1 MTTST
6 SSSISDDAR
15 QLLDKAIT
23 AIAALEAVR
32 DESGQIID
40 FRYTI
45 VNQQVELW
53 SGLSASQIEGQ
64 RLLTLFPGTKR
75 SGVFDRWVRVV
86 ETGEPMRFQEHY
98 QDGDT
103 DVWYDTQAVRQGDGL
118 IESFSDIT
126 SLKTAELSQQRYT
139 EQLQQLIDTLPSML
153 AISEAVRDNE
163 GQVVDFRVLSA
174 NQAALALFNRTPDEV
189 INKLVSDVFPYDKHN
204 GVFAGYVH
212 TVTTGEPQQLEVP
225 INTPKGR
232 EWFDIRIKLLS
243 PERLSVSALNITQLK
258 EAQLV
263 NQHQA
268 DTLWQVMNT
277 APTAIV
283 QHDAIRDEQGNI
295 IDFRMSMINQLAAD
309 WLGGSPDTYKN
320 TPLSARFPGVQQT
333 SVFSRYCQVIETGKP
348 TRFER
353 LIDGIWYD
361 FSVAKSGDGC
371 LVVVF
376 DVTQNHQQRQ
386 ELAAANTELIRSNDN
401 LAQFAYV
408 ASHDLQE
415 PLRKIQS
422 FGDVLNTQFGHQ
434 LSHDG
439 LDLLLRMQAAANRMS
454 LLIRDLLDYSRIS
467 THKDSFDQL
476 SLDKLLQEALDDLY
490 VVIQETRATVE
501 AHPLPTVT
509 GDHRQLK
516 QLLQNLLSNAIK
528 FHKPDQPPHIVIKA
542 RRVPRAKLPHNATVT
557 SQATHFQ
564 QITIQDNGIGFDS
577 KFADR
582 IFQVFQRLHGRSQ
595 YPGTGVG
602 LAICRKVA
610 ENHGGTIAVDS
621 ELNKGS
627 TFRLYLPES
636 TAA

>member
-1 MTTST
+1 MATST
-6 SSSISDDAR
+6 SPSVSDDAR

-23 AIAALEAVR
+23 AIAALEAIR
-32 DESGQIID
+32 DESGQIVD

-45 VNQQVELW
+45 VNQQVERW

-75 SGVFDRWVRVV
+75 SGLFDRWVRVV
-86 ETGEPMRFQEHY
+86 ETGEPMRFQQHY
-98 QDGDT
+98 QEGQT

-126 SLKTAELSQQRYT
+126 AQKTAELAQQQYT
-139 EQLQQLIDTLPSML
+139 KQLQQLIDTLPSML
-153 AISEAVRDNE
+153 AIAEAVRDTN

-174 NQAALALFNRTPDEV
+174 NQAALALFNRTPDQV
-189 INKLVSDVFPYDKHN
+189 INKLVSEVFPYDQHN

-212 TVTTGEPQQLEVP
+212 AVTTGEPQQLEVP
-225 INTPKGR
+225 LQTPQGR
-232 EWFDIRIKLLS
+232 EWFDIRIKRMS
-243 PERLSVSALNITQLK
+243 PERLSVSVLNITQLK
-258 EAQLV
+258 EAQLL

-268 DTLWQVMNT
+268 NTLWQVMNT

-283 QHDAIRDEQGNI
+283 QHDAIRDELGNI
-295 IDFRMSMINQLAAD
+295 VDFRMSMINQLAAE
-309 WLGGSPDTYKN
+309 WLGGGPDDFVN

-333 SVFSRYCQVIETGKP
+333 SVFSRYCQVIKTGEP
-348 TRFER
+348 SRFER
-353 LIDGIWYD
+353 LINGVWYD

-376 DVTQNHQQRQ
+376 DVTQNHKQRQ
-386 ELAAANTELIRSNDN
+386 QLAATNAELIRSNDN

-422 FGDVLNTQFGHQ
+422 FGDVLNAQFGHQ

-454 LLIRDLLDYSRIS
+454 LLIRDLLDYSRMS
-467 THKDSFDQL
+467 TLRDSFAQL

-490 VVIQETRATVE
+490 VVIQETKATVE

-509 GDHRQLK
+509 GDGRQLK

-528 FHKPDQPPHIVIKA
+528 FHKPGQPPHIVIKA
-542 RRVPRAKLPHNATVT
+542 QLVSRAKLPGKAAVT
-557 SQATHFQ
+557 SSATHFQ
-564 QITIQDNGIGFDS
+564 QITIEDNGIGFDNQYT
-577 KFADR
+577 DR

-610 ENHGGTIAVDS
+610 ENHGGTITAES
-621 ELNKGS
+621 EPDKGS
-627 TFRLYLPES
+627 TFRLYLPAA
-636 TAA
+636 TAV

>member
-1 MTTST
+1 MSTST
-6 SSSISDDAR
+6 SSLRSGDAQ

-45 VNQQVELW
+45 VNQQVEQW

-75 SGVFDRWVRVV
+75 SGLFDRWVRVV
-86 ETGEPMRFQEHY
+86 ETGEPIRFQEHY
-98 QDGDT
+98 REGQT

-126 SLKTAELSQQRYT
+126 TLKAAELSRQQDT
-139 EQLQQLIDTLPSML
+139 DQLQQLIDTLPSML
-153 AISEAVRDNE
+153 AISEAVRDEE
-163 GQVVDFRVLSA
+163 GRVIDFRVLSA
-174 NQAALALFNRTPDEV
+174 NQAALALFNRTPDQL
-189 INKLVSDVFPYDKHN
+189 INKLVSEVFPYDQHN

-225 INTPKGR
+225 IDTPKGR

-258 EAQLV
+258 EAQLL

-295 IDFRMSMINQLAAD
+295 IDFRMTMINQVAAD
-309 WLGGSPDTYKN
+309 WLGGSPDAFTN

-333 SVFSRYCQVIETGKP
+333 SVFTRYCRVIETGEP

-353 LIDGIWYD
+353 LLNGIWYD

-371 LVVVF
+371 LVVAI

-386 ELAAANTELIRSNDN
+386 KLAATNTELIRSNDN

-422 FGDVLNTQFGHQ
+422 FGDVLNNQFGHQ

-454 LLIRDLLDYSRIS
+454 LLIKDLLDYSRIS
-467 THKDSFDQL
+467 THKDSFGQL
-476 SLDKLLQEALDDLY
+476 SLDKLVQEALDDLY
-490 VVIQETRATVE
+490 VVIEETKAVIDV
-501 AHPLPTVT
+501 PSLPTIT
-509 GDHRQLK
+509 GDYRQIK
-516 QLLQNLLSNAIK
+516 QLLQNLLSNALK
-528 FHKPDQPPHIVIKA
+528 FHKPDQPPHIVI
-542 RRVPRAKLPHNATVT
+542 RTQRITRAQLPTHATIT
-557 SQATHFQ
+557 SQASHFQ
-564 QITIQDNGIGFDS
+564 EITVQDNGIGFDS

-582 IFQVFQRLHGRSQ
+582 IFQVFQRLHGRSK

-610 ENHGGTIAVDS
+610 ENHGGTITVKS
-621 ELNKGS
+621 ETNQGS

-636 TAA
+636 DVA